1 MEASGRGRGTIALG
15 LGSPTPQRGDLARI
29 ADTREEASTEGEVS
43 PRGLVVVEA
52 AELVRMIDTA
62 VRRALDA
69 RSEPRADGEWIDTR
83 AAAELL
89 GVSTRQI
96 AKLAAGGRGRPAR
109 LSSSR
114 VGRLLRFRRADVLA
128 MLEGGA

>member
-1 MEASGRGRGTIALG
+1 M
-15 LGSPTPQRGDLARI
+15 
-29 ADTREEASTEGEVS
+29 S